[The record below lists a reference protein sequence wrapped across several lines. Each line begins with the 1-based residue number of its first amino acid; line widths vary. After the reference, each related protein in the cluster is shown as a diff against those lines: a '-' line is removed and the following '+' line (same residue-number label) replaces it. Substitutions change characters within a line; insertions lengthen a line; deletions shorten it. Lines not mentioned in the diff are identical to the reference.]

1 MKCIGIITLKALAC
15 SLIFFVGTIFGGMAA
30 SAAGF
35 PVPAMPDGTDS
46 ATLARFLLLASL
58 GIGGLLAYLASR
70 MSGSFLLRWLTL
82 SIFSWVVYSLSTY
95 IEAAIYTTFSSA
107 SLYKV
112 VMDLTAFFTSSAAAV
127 LFFRATPPGDTAE
140 KRDRQTLTRFSLS
153 GWAWR
158 VALAW
163 GAFPVIYL
171 SFGKLIEPWVID
183 YYRQGL
189 FELTAPGWEQII
201 SAQML
206 RSLLFL
212 GVSLAMITRWNH
224 SRIELWIGLTAA
236 LYLLVGGFY
245 MLQAY
250 WFPVGFRMVHCLEIF
265 ADSITYVGL
274 LTICFM
280 PKEASNVSQTAPLT
294 MAKQN

>member
-1 MKCIGIITLKALAC
+1 MKSVGIITLKTLAC
-15 SLIFFVGTIFGGMAA
+15 GLLFFVGTIVGGLVA

-35 PVPAMPDGTDS
+35 PVPTMPDGTNS
-46 ATLARFLLLASL
+46 ATLAGYLLLASL

-70 MSGSFLLRWLTL
+70 ISEGFLLRWLTL
-82 SIFSWVVYSLSTY
+82 SLFGWVVYSLSTY

-112 VMDLTAFFTSSAAAV
+112 VMDLIAFLASSAAAV
-127 LFFRATPPGDTAE
+127 TFFRAKFPHNTPENHG
-140 KRDRQTLTRFSLS
+140 RLTLSSFSFY

-158 VALAW
+158 IVLAW
-163 GAFPVIYL
+163 VAFPVIYL
-171 SFGKLIEPWVID
+171 SFGKLIEPLVID

-201 SAQML
+201 FAQML
-206 RSLLFL
+206 RGLLFL
-212 GVSLAMITRWNH
+212 GVCLAIITRWNR
-224 SRIELWIGLTAA
+224 SRIELWFGLTAA

-250 WFPVGFRMVHCLEIF
+250 WFPVGFR
-265 ADSITYVGL
+265 
-274 LTICFM
+274 
-280 PKEASNVSQTAPLT
+280 
-294 MAKQN
+294 

>member
-1 MKCIGIITLKALAC
+1 MKRVGIITVKTLVC
-15 SLIFFVGTIFGGMAA
+15 GLIFFVGTILGGLVA

-35 PVPAMPDGTDS
+35 PIPAMPAGTDT
-46 ATLARFLLLASL
+46 ATRAGYLLLASL

-70 MSGSFLLRWLTL
+70 LSGNFLLKWLTL
-82 SIFSWVVYSLSTY
+82 SLFGWVVYSLSTY

-112 VMDLTAFFTSSAAAV
+112 VMDLIAFLASSAAAV
-127 LFFRATPPGDTAE
+127 ILFRARSPHNTRE
-140 KRDRQTLTRFSLS
+140 TLSRFSFL

-158 VALAW
+158 IVLAW
-163 GAFPVIYL
+163 TAFPVIYL
-171 SFGKLIEPWVID
+171 SFGKLVEPFVID

-212 GVSLAMITRWNH
+212 GVCLAVITLWNR
-224 SRIELWIGLTAA
+224 SRTELWIGCSVA

-250 WFPVGFRMVHCLEIF
+250 WFPVGFRMIHCPEMF
-265 ADSITYVGL
+265 ADSITYIGL
-274 LTICFM
+274 LTLCFM
-280 PKEASNVSQTAPLT
+280 PKEARNVSQTAPLT